1 MSTSIIVKVTAQG
14 HLEIPAELLAKL
26 QPFAEYE
33 VSLNEDEIV
42 FKKIRE
48 PITLKDLRQ
57 RVDELGPDP
66 DPNQPTLEEIS
77 QIVKEVRQELWAEK

>member
-1 MSTSIIVKVTAQG
+1 MSRGIIVKVTAQG
-14 HLEIPAELLAKL
+14 HLEMPAELLAKL

-66 DPNQPTLEEIS
+66 NQPTLEEIS